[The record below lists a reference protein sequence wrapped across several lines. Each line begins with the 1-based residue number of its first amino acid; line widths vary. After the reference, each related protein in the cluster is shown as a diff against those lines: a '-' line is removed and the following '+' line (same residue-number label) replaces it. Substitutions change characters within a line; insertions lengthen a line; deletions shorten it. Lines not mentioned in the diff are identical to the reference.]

1 MSITGFIIGLVAVFG
16 YIVPAAVFNYVGWLD
31 WINISFAAIGLI
43 VSLTGVV
50 RAAKRYYGVIG
61 IILNAVII
69 VLCSLRLF

>member
-1 MSITGFIIGLVAVFG
+1 M
-16 YIVPAAVFNYVGWLD
+16 PAAVFNYVGWLD

-61 IILNAVII
+61 IILNA
-69 VLCSLRLF
+69 SRSRPGRR